1 MGKIWMPG
9 GGGGADLDVITAGA
23 GDVLA
28 GKVIVDKEGEPLTG
42 TLALSGNASD
52 AQVLSGQTYYNSD
65 PKTKRTG
72 TMSNRGAVSQAL
84 GINGT
89 YTIPAGYHNGSGKV
103 TQSIA
108 TMAGQTITPGTSQ
121 QTVSSSGKYMTGNVV
136 VNAVSNLTAANI
148 KKGVVVGGVTGTWE
162 GWVGVDTDLYYN
174 GNNKAGFTLSTK
186 GPEYTYSNGSF
197 ETSMIWLKIGGN
209 NPLFLRPSKSYNLSL
224 YSKINFYF
232 MAETTWSSGWLFR
245 LEDLPSFTTTITGTS
260 AGNYY
265 TAAIN
270 ISGFNATILPKI
282 EITANSSATTSAN
295 ACRIYLYRIYLS

>member
-28 GKVIVDKEGEPLTG
+28 GKVIVDKDGEPLTG

-72 TMSNRGAVSQAL
+72 TMPNRGAVSQAL

-148 KKGVVVGGVTGTWE
+148 KKGAVVGGVTGTFQ
-162 GWVGVDTDLYYN
+162 GYVPTATDLYLR
-174 GNNKAGFTLSTK
+174 GNNIAGFTAVNATFESGQITLQGSAMSSVLLTASFNLT
-186 GPEYTYSNGSF
+186 GYNYLNIEGYTTNSATAQRQFYLQRNTSGS
-197 ETSMIWLKIGGN
+197 S
-209 NPLFLRPSKSYNLSL
+209 
-224 YSKINFYF
+224 
-232 MAETTWSSGWLFR
+232 WSSIVM
-245 LEDLPSFTTTITGTS
+245 DTGTFGP
-260 AGNYY
+260 GNY
-265 TAAIN
+265 TRSLN
-270 ISGFNATILPKI
+270 ISAFSISGAFRILLFQYEP
-282 EITANSSATTSAN
+282 N
-295 ACRIYLYRIYLS
+295 LYRIWLS